1 MSFEIA
7 VQAADNF
14 CSRGAAFK
22 KAFNRKKLSMNNTAP
37 APSLRLKIFSSADEF
52 EPAWNLNVNFT
63 PLQVKITA
71 ANITFSLPGCDVT
84 VVHSFPRLS
93 DGAVRPNR
101 TLVGF
106 LMDDGA
112 PVKFNGVDDGHCIIV
127 IGSGGAEYS
136 LTERTPR
143 QLAMIS
149 FHPEIRDRGW
159 PTRDGIIGG
168 FRTSL
173 SAHRRL
179 QRLVSEMISTAQN
192 SADPSWHELSS
203 LSLRE
208 SLLTAIDA
216 ACDDRADAKWLTG
229 PNAIGQFKIFKAIE
243 SAIASDLGRP
253 IYSEDLARRLGMSI
267 RTLHNA
273 VKRYRG
279 MSLHKYLRL
288 RRLWLVRQQLLAGNT
303 SVKIAALTFGFWHLS
318 DFSGSYRAAFG
329 ELPSETLTR
338 RRR

>member
-1 MSFEIA
+1 M
-7 VQAADNF
+7 DN
-14 CSRGAAFK
+14 
-22 KAFNRKKLSMNNTAP
+22 LAP
-37 APSLRLKIFSSADEF
+37 APWLRLKRFSSADEF
-52 EPAWNLNVNFT
+52 EPARNLNVNFT

-71 ANITFSLPGCDVT
+71 ANVTFSLPGCDVT

-93 DGAVRPNR
+93 DGSVRPNR

-106 LMDDGA
+106 LMDEGA
-112 PVKFNGVDDGHCIIV
+112 PVRFNGVDGGQCTIV

-136 LTERTPR
+136 LTEHTSR

-159 PTRDGIIGG
+159 PTRNGIIGG
-168 FRTSL
+168 FRTSP
-173 SAHRRL
+173 SAYRRL
-179 QRLVSEMISTAQN
+179 QRLVSEMISTAQT

-203 LSLRE
+203 FSLRE
-208 SLLTAIDA
+208 SLLTAVDA
-216 ACDDRADAKWLTG
+216 ACDDMADGKWLTG

-253 IYSEDLARRLGMSI
+253 IYSEELAGRVGISI
-267 RTLHNA
+267 RTLHN
-273 VKRYRG
+273 VVQRYRG

-288 RRLWLVRQQLLAGNT
+288 RRLWLVRQQLLAGTT
-303 SVKIAALTFGFWHLS
+303 SVKVAALTFGFWHLS
-318 DFSGSYRAAFG
+318 DFSGSYRALFG

-338 RRR
+338 AR